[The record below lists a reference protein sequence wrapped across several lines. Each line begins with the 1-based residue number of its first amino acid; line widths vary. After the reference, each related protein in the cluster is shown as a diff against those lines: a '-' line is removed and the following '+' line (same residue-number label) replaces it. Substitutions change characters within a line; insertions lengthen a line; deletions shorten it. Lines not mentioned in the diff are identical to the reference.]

1 MAKKVFTDESL
12 ATFVDEIKAYT
23 DDAVSGKADAH
34 DHPYLSSSTKYAL
47 SDSVGGNALISNKMS
62 VVGRVSSSNTILQA
76 AAAAAV
82 RTEEIWFGG
91 SDGVAGGMPAA
102 YCITVIKKGDNH
114 RTLLDCY
121 HLNTGN
127 HYINGCMDTRDTTTY
142 PWTGWVKQPNK
153 TDIDTINA
161 ALNSSIKGL
170 SVSGQT
176 ITYTKNDGTT
186 GTITTQDTNTD
197 TKVTNT
203 LATTTKAYI
212 TGTTSATTNTG
223 TQVFDTGVY
232 LDTTAGQLVA
242 TTFKGNLDG
251 EATSAARALTAEFAE
266 KDTEGNYIVNTYE
279 TKTDASAKLDEAK
292 AYADDA
298 VSTKA
303 NTSDL
308 GFVRVVSCSSDDGVA
323 YTGTTDG
330 ITALTA
336 GLTIVFIPSKTSAS
350 KSPTLDIN
358 GLGAKGIRRR
368 LSHLST
374 TVQSGYANTW
384 LFANKPFLLVYD
396 GTQWIADGLTKP
408 SAADLY
414 GTPAAAT
421 KATQDGDG
429 NVIVD
434 TYATKTELEAVS
446 DALEDEA
453 LPDYWEAYLPD
464 KITAIKAL
472 QAAGGKDCFS
482 FIVITDTH
490 YTSNLGKRAPAI
502 AKRIMDECDI
512 RYAIALGDSQGS
524 GSTATF
530 ESVRSEWDGINDM
543 FKPIA
548 DRTLFQRGNHDGS
561 WGTALADGTTYPYN
575 FTPEELY
582 ALIQNKTYVQH
593 DAVTDESG
601 TGYYI
606 DDVPHK
612 VRYILL
618 NTTCNEYV
626 ENADGS
632 AKYNNMTHARY
643 TQSQYDM
650 LIEALTTVKSGWS
663 VVVASHVPPNDAYAD
678 YFGGD
683 TTEGD
688 AVIMRGLL
696 KAYKNKTSYTASWDG
711 TAGGTSYTNLFD
723 PSGAGFYNDGTNI
736 YSNWIPYTSGTTYH
750 IKGWEDNNASWA
762 NPYKMHFSD
771 TADAAYSGGTGLM
784 YCSNANVTAKTTADY
799 DSSVRLIRHDTDYY
813 TYIQFYFASQTNV
826 DNIII
831 TANEPIAEGGA
842 GYDAVSVDVDF
853 SDANGDLISYFAG
866 HMHRDYLYSNT
877 DYGFGFNIIT
887 TACDA
892 DLNTSVAH
900 TEGTVTEQSFDV
912 FTVNRK
918 TGTIYATKIGAG
930 EDREID
936 INA

>member
-1 MAKKVFTDESL
+1 MADKKVFTDESL

-23 DDAVSGKADAH
+23 DNAVSGKADEH
-34 DHPYLSSSTKYAL
+34 THPYLSSGTKYAL

-62 VVGRVSSSNTILQA
+62 VIGRVSSSNTIFQA

-142 PWTGWVKQPNK
+142 PWTGWTKQPTASDLSTLNATVAGK
-153 TDIDTINA
+153 ANASHTHDDRYYTETEIDTKLSEINA
-161 ALNSSIKGL
+161 SISEKANTSHTHTVANISDLTATATELNY
-170 SVSGQT
+170 VSGVDSNIQT
-176 ITYTKNDGTT
+176 
-186 GTITTQDTNTD
+186 Q
-197 TKVTNT
+197 
-203 LATTTKAYI
+203 
-212 TGTTSATTNTG
+212 
-223 TQVFDTGVY
+223 
-232 LDTTAGQLVA
+232 LDD
-242 TTFKGNLDG
+242 KP
-251 EATSAARALTAEFAE
+251 
-266 KDTEGNYIVNTYE
+266 
-279 TKTDASAKLDEAK
+279 
-292 AYADDA
+292 
-298 VSTKA
+298 

-308 GFVRVVSCSSDDGVA
+308 GFVRVVSCSSSDGIA

-336 GLTIVFIPSKTSAS
+336 GLTIVFIPNKTSAS

-374 TVQSGYANTW
+374 TAQSGYANTW
-384 LFANKPFLLVYD
+384 LFANKPFLLMYD
-396 GTQWIADGLTKP
+396 GTQWIVDGLTKP
-408 SAADLY
+408 SAVDLY
-414 GTPAAAT
+414 GTPALAT
-421 KATQDGDG
+421 KANQDGNG

-446 DALEDEA
+446 DALENET
-453 LPDYWEAYLPD
+453 LPDYWETYLPD
-464 KITAIKAL
+464 KIAAIKAL
-472 QAAGGKDCFS
+472 QAAGGKNCFS
-482 FIVITDTH
+482 FIVMSDIH
-490 YTSNLGKRAPAI
+490 YSSNLGKRSPAI

-512 RYAIALGDSQGS
+512 RYALVLGDSQGS
-524 GSTATF
+524 GSLASLEFTQ
-530 ESVRSEWDGINDM
+530 EEWNNIHTM

-548 DRTLFQRGNHDGS
+548 DRALFQCGNHDGS
-561 WGTALADGTTYPYN
+561 WGAALSDGTTYPYN

-582 ALIQNKTYVQH
+582 TLVQNKTYAHH
-593 DAVTDESG
+593 DVVTDESG

-866 HMHRDYLYSNT
+866 HMHKDYLYSNT